1 MRLHF
6 ERKRALGKV
15 LCFYIRNDIRISCLH
30 RGGSRMNCADANGA
44 HVKEIKLRRAI
55 PIGVFVKM
63 PVAFQDKANARFY
76 GFVGDDRCRRP
87 PARVHIFRDR
97 RSTRCRCS
105 LGGAVL
111 LGMLAARLRLLRCAS
126 LVAYRMPFDN
136 GQSAP
141 LVRGRAALPVEKAL
155 LRPMCSGSIENPSEG
170 FAIMGTEM
178 FHVKHSFVCRSFTN
192 REKRDRRDV

>member
-30 RGGSRMNCADANGA
+30 RAGSRMDCADANGA

-76 GFVGDDRCRRP
+76 GFVGDDRCRRSP
-87 PARVHIFRDR
+87 LASAFSGAADQPDADVCSAARF
-97 RSTRCRCS
+97 
-105 LGGAVL
+105 L
-111 LGMLAARLRLLRCAS
+111 LGMLAARLRFLRCAS
-126 LVAYRMPFDN
+126 LVAYRLPFDN

-155 LRPMCSGSIENPSEG
+155 LRPMRSGSVENPSEG
-170 FAIMGTEM
+170 FAIMETEM
-178 FHVKHSFVCRSFTN
+178 FHVKHSFVCRYFTN